1 MTKKEMIDAIIHTAA
16 RNGDWRDG
24 SEPIW
29 RTRLQT
35 EAILEAFAE
44 VAAKELF
51 YGGEI
56 PIPGLGKLRAKNF
69 SERNVRNPRTGETMT
84 VPATKRAVF
93 LASKKLK
100 EALNK

>member
-16 RNGDWRDG
+16 KNGDGREG
-24 SEPIW
+24 SESMR

-35 EAILEAFAE
+35 EATLEAFAE
-44 VAAKELF
+44 VATKELAS
-51 YGGEI
+51 GGEI
-56 PIPGLGKLRAKNF
+56 AIPGVGKLKAKNF

-84 VPATKRAVF
+84 VPANRRAVF